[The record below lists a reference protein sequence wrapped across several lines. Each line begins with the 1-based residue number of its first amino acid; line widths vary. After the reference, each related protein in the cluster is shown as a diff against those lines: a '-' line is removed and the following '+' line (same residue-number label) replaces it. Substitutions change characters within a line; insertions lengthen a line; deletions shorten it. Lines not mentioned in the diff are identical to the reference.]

1 MKKLLSLLFFSSVV
15 LAEDKPSPVVVIE
28 DSGGWHYVNV
38 SLTDI
43 NRIVC
48 PQAIKSV
55 VYSKEKEI
63 SVEVQERNA
72 YVKFLP
78 KVLPDGKVEL
88 SDIPRELY
96 VDCGEKVF
104 QLILVPKR
112 IPAVVVALRVPH
124 EDKEKARQLER
135 SGDYD
140 SVLLGLVKS
149 VYMEEVPEGYEV
161 KLINKPY
168 RSFEE
173 LDMILYR
180 VYEGSMYSVEEYVL
194 QAKTDLELWEGQFIP
209 YLKQPLAIAIVQPVL
224 KKGQTTRLIVV
235 RRNA

>member
-1 MKKLLSLLFFSSVV
+1 MKKLLSLLFFLSVV
-15 LAEDKPSPVVVIE
+15 LAQEKPSSVVVIE
-28 DSGGWHYVNV
+28 DSSGGWHYVNV

-48 PQAIKSV
+48 PHAIKSV

-78 KVLPDGKVEL
+78 KLLPDGKVGL

-140 SVLLGLVKS
+140 SVLLRLVKS
-149 VYMEEVPEGYEV
+149 VYIEEVPEGYEV

-168 RSFEE
+168 KSFEE

-209 YLKQPLAIAIVQPVL
+209 YLKPLAIAIVQPVL

-235 RRNA
+235 RKNA